1 MAQHDPSDPDP
12 SGSKDVFAP
21 LGQAQGRQMPGII
34 ILDPVDAVVLANARA
49 FELMLDVAGARP
61 QSIEEFA
68 LPPVLRSLVPQ
79 LRDRLRERMDTST
92 AALLTVDLCVRAC
105 HVTGP
110 EGARLLLV
118 LERVQRRDAVEQNL
132 ERFALSPRECDVV
145 MLVLYG
151 HSNRRIADQLFLT
164 EYTVEDHLKRIFA
177 KIGVKSRT
185 ALAAKI
191 LGWHDHD

>member
-1 MAQHDPSDPDP
+1 MTPPDRSQNDEMP
-12 SGSKDVFAP
+12 ESAAL

-34 ILDPVDAVVLANARA
+34 ILDDAGAVVMSNARA
-49 FELMLDVAGARP
+49 FEMLRDLGTAPLREAGV
-61 QSIEEFA
+61 QV
-68 LPPVLRSLVPQ
+68 LPTVLISLVPQ
-79 LRDRLRERMDTST
+79 LRARLREREDTST

-105 HVTGP
+105 HMSGP
-110 EGARLLLV
+110 TSRHLLLV
-118 LERVQRRDAVEQNL
+118 LERVQRRDAVAQNL

-164 EYTVEDHLKRIFA
+164 EYTIEDHLKRVFA
-177 KIGVKSRT
+177 KLGVKSRT

-191 LGWHDHD
+191 LGWREVE